1 MTEESDFEG
10 VAARLLSRWAEAIE
24 EAEAD
29 GVEVEA
35 APGMVTL
42 DIDGTG
48 TWVISKHAPTRQIW
62 LSSPISGASHFAP
75 KDERWISTRGDGA
88 DLALR
93 LAAELKQ
100 AAGLD
105 LILD

>member
-1 MTEESDFEG
+1 MSEESDFER
-10 VAARLLSRWAEAIE
+10 VAAGLLSRWAEAIE

-29 GVEVEA
+29 AVSVDT
-35 APGMVTL
+35 APGMVTVE
-42 DIDGTG
+42 IERAG

-62 LSSPISGASHFAP
+62 LSSPLSGASHYAP
-75 KDERWISTRGDGA
+75 KGARWVSTRGDGA
-88 DLALR
+88 DLAAR

-105 LILD
+105 LTLD

>member
-1 MTEESDFEG
+1 MTEESEFER
-10 VAARLLSRWAEAIE
+10 VAALLLRRWADAIE

-29 GVEVEA
+29 GVGVDT
-35 APGMVTL
+35 APGMVTVE
-42 DIDGTG
+42 IDDAG

-62 LSSPISGASHFAP
+62 LSSPLSGASHYAP
-75 KDERWISTRGDGA
+75 QGERWISTRGDGA
-88 DLALR
+88 DLGRR

-105 LILD
+105 LNLD